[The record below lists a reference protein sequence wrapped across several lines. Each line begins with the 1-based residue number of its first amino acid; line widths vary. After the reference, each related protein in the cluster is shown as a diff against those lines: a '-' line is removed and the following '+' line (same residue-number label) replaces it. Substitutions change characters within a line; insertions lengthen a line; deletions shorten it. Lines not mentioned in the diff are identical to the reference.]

1 MPSREAGH
9 SEACARAGGKLG
21 RVGCGPVR
29 RRGAAAGWAAPGR
42 AGRERGREKKA
53 GLAGPEGD
61 FLLFFFKS
69 NVYQILFSPFSF
81 LSQIQISF
89 ECKISNHLALH
100 SIKTH
105 MIRHECNKQVS
116 KLIVYFIYTVFIIWP
131 MLEIPRKCI
140 NRARI

>member
-1 MPSREAGH
+1 MGPERSEREKGEGERRGEAKQAARCSRAKR
-9 SEACARAGGKLG
+9 ATAKRARAGVASWAACVAG
-21 RVGCGPVR
+21 
-29 RRGAAAGWAAPGR
+29 RRGKEAAAQASRPRGSATEWAAPGR

-89 ECKISNHLALH
+89 EYKFQI
-100 SIKTH
+100 
-105 MIRHECNKQVS
+105 
-116 KLIVYFIYTVFIIWP
+116 F
-131 MLEIPRKCI
+131 
-140 NRARI
+140 

>member
-1 MPSREAGH
+1 MKAE
-9 SEACARAGGKLG
+9 RAAAELAAL
-21 RVGCGPVR
+21 VGWQTGSC
-29 RRGAAAGWAAPGR
+29 GAATEWAAPGR

-53 GLAGPEGD
+53 GLAGLGQKVT
-61 FLLFFFKS
+61 FSFFSFVKS
-69 NVYQILFSPFSF
+69 NVYPILFSPFSF

>member
-1 MPSREAGH
+1 MKAE
-9 SEACARAGGKLG
+9 RAAAELAAL
-21 RVGCGPVR
+21 VGWQTGP
-29 RRGAAAGWAAPGR
+29 RGAATGWAAPGR

-89 ECKISNHLALH
+89 EYKFQI
-100 SIKTH
+100 
-105 MIRHECNKQVS
+105 
-116 KLIVYFIYTVFIIWP
+116 F
-131 MLEIPRKCI
+131 
-140 NRARI
+140 